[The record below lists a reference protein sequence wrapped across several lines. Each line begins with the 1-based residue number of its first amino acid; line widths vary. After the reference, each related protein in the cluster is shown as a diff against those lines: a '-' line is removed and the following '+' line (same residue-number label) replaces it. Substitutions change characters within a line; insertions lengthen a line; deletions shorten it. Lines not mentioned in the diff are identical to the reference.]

1 MLFRSMEGM
10 HYRMGTFD
18 FHPGDIL
25 YLYTDGVTEATN
37 LREELYGEDR
47 LKRILDENK
56 QVAPAELIERV
67 KMDVD
72 AFAGQAPQFDD
83 ITMLALKILQQTS
96 NRLKPGC

>member
-1 MLFRSMEGM
+1 M
-10 HYRMGTFD
+10 
-18 FHPGDIL
+18 
-25 YLYTDGVTEATN
+25 TEATN

>member
-1 MLFRSMEGM
+1 M